1 MAYAHSQLDGRSPP
15 DPMHEVRFKV
25 KSVPSSP
32 IHHNFTIS
40 GSHVR
45 RRPIFNYLE
54 YLDYDLLHIHETV
67 LRGCARDRGDLE
79 GIGSSS
85 SCTAGSCFNSSCDS
99 PHQSQPYQALVRRY
113 TSFSIHRPLSI
124 LAVDF
129 MTLPYYWT
137 NGTCCCRWT
146 GYTDINRIGFLRFF
160 TELRNWRRPILWHP

>member
-67 LRGCARDRGDLE
+67 LRGCARDRGIWWALAARLAAQLAPV
-79 GIGSSS
+79 S
-85 SCTAGSCFNSSCDS
+85 T
-99 PHQSQPYQALVRRY
+99 PHV
-113 TSFSIHRPLSI
+113 
-124 LAVDF
+124 
-129 MTLPYYWT
+129 TLH
-137 NGTCCCRWT
+137 
-146 GYTDINRIGFLRFF
+146 INRNRIKPWSDAIPHSVYIVLYQSWQS
-160 TELRNWRRPILWHP
+160 TS